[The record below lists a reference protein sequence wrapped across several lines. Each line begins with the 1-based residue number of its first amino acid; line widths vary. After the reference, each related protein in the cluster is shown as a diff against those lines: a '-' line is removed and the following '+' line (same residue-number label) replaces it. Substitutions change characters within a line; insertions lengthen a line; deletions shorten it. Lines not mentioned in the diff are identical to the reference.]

1 MKYLKQIT
9 LTPLGKNTPIVICPK
24 NKNLIITGKNGSGKT
39 TTLKIIY
46 KTLVEKLTSGDFS
59 SELQIAERIK
69 PYDNVEIT
77 PDSHGDNYYEIMS
90 QRERLK
96 TLKENNPFKF
106 TQIKK
111 FEHYFQNQLAVVE
124 FFSADRQANITGATS
139 ASNISIS
146 RTQQSRLPIESN
158 LESSIEQH
166 ITNLYIR
173 KAIAISYKNDTS
185 TADSIDLWL
194 NQFEQDLKHLT
205 EDNSTEIEFDP
216 YDFKVYIK
224 QLNRERYTLQSISSG
239 YSSIL
244 TIFSRLLMR
253 AEFLQ
258 ITPSNLQ
265 GIVLIDEIDVHLH
278 VSLQK
283 IIFPFLISS
292 FPNVQFIVSTH
303 SPFILTSIDDVIIF
317 DLTTE
322 QHEEDIS
329 SYSYESVLEG
339 LFGVHSASQKLQ
351 SKIKRLSDLTNSD
364 SPQTEQIETI
374 VKELTPNIKYL
385 DMESLFFFNKAVLK
399 LTHKKSE
406 D

>member
-9 LTPLGKNTPIVICPK
+9 LTPIGKNTPIAIYPR

-39 TTLKIIY
+39 TTLKTIY
-46 KTLVEKLTSGDFS
+46 KTLIEKLISGDFS
-59 SELQIAERIK
+59 SELQISERIK
-69 PYDNVEIT
+69 AYENIEIT
-77 PDSHGDNYYEIMS
+77 HESHGDTYHEIIS

-96 TLKENNPFKF
+96 KLKENNPFKF
-106 TQIKK
+106 TQLKK

-139 ASNISIS
+139 ASNTSTS
-146 RTQQSRLPIESN
+146 RTQQPRLPIENN

-173 KAIAISYKNDTS
+173 KAIALSFKNDTD
-185 TADSIDLWL
+185 TANSIDSWL
-194 NQFEQDLKHLT
+194 NQFERDLKHLT

-224 QLNRERYTLQSISSG
+224 QLNRERFTLQSISSG
-239 YSSIL
+239 HSSIL

-258 ITPSNLQ
+258 IIPSNLQ

-283 IIFPFLISS
+283 IIFPFLINS

-303 SPFILTSIDDVIIF
+303 SPFILTSVDDAIIF

-351 SKIKRLSDLTNSD
+351 GKIKKLSDLTNSD
-364 SPQTEQIETI
+364 SPQTAQIQKI
-374 VKELTPNIKYL
+374 VKELTPNIKQL